1 MTKISE
7 SEIILIEKDNVMADL
22 QRNRFEPERVPN
34 AEDSGSENYWLE
46 GTFWCTCERC
56 KTMPTQRE
64 SVCCREHPESENK
77 MEGIILS
84 LYCIGR
90 SKWKNNFLCKLPWI
104 VKGGLIKPKAVIFYL
119 SCLYFH
125 FTSWRCHEGI
135 SRITA
140 NKEFS
145 MVCLN

>member
-1 MTKISE
+1 MTSFRPRDFVLA
-7 SEIILIEKDNVMADL
+7 SVFVLQVMADL

-34 AEDSGSENYWLE
+34 AEDSESENEEVNDRLE

-64 SVCCREHPESENK
+64 CVCCREQPESENK

-90 SKWKNNFLCKLPWI
+90 SEWKNNFLCKLP
-104 VKGGLIKPKAVIFYL
+104 
-119 SCLYFH
+119 
-125 FTSWRCHEGI
+125 
-135 SRITA
+135 
-140 NKEFS
+140 
-145 MVCLN
+145 